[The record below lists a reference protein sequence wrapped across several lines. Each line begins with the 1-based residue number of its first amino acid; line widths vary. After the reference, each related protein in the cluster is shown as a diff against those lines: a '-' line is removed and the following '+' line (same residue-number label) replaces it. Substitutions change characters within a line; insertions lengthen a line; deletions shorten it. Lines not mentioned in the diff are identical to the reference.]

1 MEPCVSVGGATVWRP
16 HAVTHCCHG
25 VSPEYKSAK
34 QLSDRWV
41 AAERL
46 QYFSAFLRKHLIQL
60 AKMTEHKYFSRLM
73 EKSEH
78 CLRLIFVYVIE
89 I

>member
-1 MEPCVSVGGATVWRP
+1 MRGLMEARESVGGATVWRP
-16 HAVTHCCHG
+16 RAVTNCCHG

-60 AKMTEHKYFSRLM
+60 AKMTTQ
-73 EKSEH
+73 
-78 CLRLIFVYVIE
+78 IFFMSNGKI
-89 I
+89 